1 MSRASR
7 ARSVLRCAVACCAVS
22 LVATPGAFG
31 DDENLWRSA
40 GRAAVERARA
50 LLPDAPP
57 KAKNVIVFVGDG
69 MGMSTITAARIFDG
83 QQRGK
88 LGEENELAFERFPYV
103 ALSKTYS
110 VNAQVSESAATMTA
124 MMTGVKTNADVVGL
138 DERSVPSDYT
148 SVERSRARTL
158 LEDAEARGL
167 STGVVT
173 TTRVT
178 HATPAACYAHAP
190 HRDWENDSQLP
201 PDAREAGFPD
211 IARQLVEFEI
221 GDGIDVVFGG
231 GRAQFLPKRT
241 HDPEY
246 PGETGAR
253 SDDRDL
259 LAAWQGRH
267 PEGSW
272 VWNRSQF
279 DALGPATKGP
289 VLGLFEPSHM
299 RFEFE
304 RGEDVGGEPSLSE
317 MTAKAIELLARN
329 PRGYVLIVEGG
340 RIDHGHHFGN
350 AFRAL
355 GETVELSN
363 AVRAAES
370 LVKPR
375 ETLIVVTADHSHV
388 FTMAGYPTRGN
399 DILGLARGND
409 DHGAPE
415 LTPLK
420 DMLGLPFTTLSYANG
435 PGYTGRSSEQP
446 EGAKRYPHNPAG
458 YAGIRKGRPKLT
470 DAEVRQ
476 PNYLQETTVP
486 ARNDTHAGEDVP
498 IYATGPGASLFHGVQ
513 EQSFVFH
520 AVESALGWNEK
531 RQAR

>member
-7 ARSVLRCAVACCAVS
+7 GRSVSLGAIACVAAS
-22 LVATPGAFG
+22 LAATHAAFG
-31 DDENLWRSA
+31 EEENAWRAA
-40 GRAAVERARA
+40 GRAAVARARA
-50 LLPDAPP
+50 LSPGSAP
-57 KAKNVIVFVGDG
+57 KAKNVILFVGDG

-83 QQRGK
+83 QRHGK
-88 LGEENELAFERFPYV
+88 LGEEYELAFESFPYV

-138 DERSVPSDYT
+138 DERSVQGDYT
-148 SVERSRARTL
+148 SVERSRARTFV
-158 LEDAEARGL
+158 EDAESRGL
-167 STGVVT
+167 STGIVT

-178 HATPAACYAHAP
+178 HATPASCYAHAP
-190 HRDWENDSQLP
+190 HRDWEDDSMLP

-231 GRAQFLPKRT
+231 GRAQFLPKRAK
-241 HDPEY
+241 DPEH
-246 PGETGAR
+246 PGATGAR
-253 SDDRDL
+253 TDDRDL
-259 LAAWQGRH
+259 IAAWSGHH
-267 PEGSW
+267 PQGSW

-279 DALGPATKGP
+279 AELGRNTVGP

-299 RFEFE
+299 RFETE
-304 RGEDVGGEPSLSE
+304 RGEDTAGEPSLSE

-340 RIDHGHHFGN
+340 RIDHAHHFGN

-363 AVRAAES
+363 AVRAALS
-370 LVKPR
+370 LVNPR

-388 FTMAGYPTRGN
+388 LTMAGYPTRGN

-409 DHGAPE
+409 AHGAPE
-415 LTPLK
+415 LTPLH

-435 PGYTGRSSEQP
+435 PGYTGRSREQP
-446 EGAKRYPHNPAG
+446 EGAKRYPHTPTG
-458 YAGIRKGRPKLT
+458 YAGIRNGRPRLS
-470 DAEVRQ
+470 DAEARQ
-476 PNYLQETTVP
+476 PNYLQESTVP
-486 ARNDTHAGEDVP
+486 ARNETHAGEDVP
-498 IYATGPGASLFHGVQ
+498 IYATGPGAALFHGVQ
-513 EQSFVFH
+513 EQSYVFH
-520 AVESALGWNEK
+520 AVEAALGWAEK
-531 RQAR
+531 R